1 MEGGDLGNDND
12 EVKDRIFESSLTG
25 PCQNKRPKRA
35 LGIFFFSRFE

>member
-12 EVKDRIFESSLTG
+12 KVKDRIFESSLTS
-25 PCQNKRPKRA
+25 PCQHMRPKRA